1 MELSPLARERLE
13 KAGEL
18 SPEEK
23 EKLRHE
29 EELTAILSD
38 FYTGKLNDEGLWTKM
53 KTYID
58 SGQEELVKEMQL
70 RLVYTLSLGGS
81 DADFKNY
88 SSGILILETL
98 KSPNRY
104 PEIET
109 SIKNIEKTRLEYEDE
124 RTRTFNSMKSS
135 IGDQV
140 RRAAEQMAEQNRNS
154 AGMVDIESSIEAS
167 VRNSQQWRQFVVK
180 YENEYGRKFEDLV
193 NKLAKLL

>member
-1 MELSPLARERLE
+1 MELSPLAKERLE
-13 KAGEL
+13 NAGEL

-58 SGQEELVKEMQL
+58 NGQEALVKETQL

-88 SSGILILETL
+88 SGGVLILETL

-104 PEIET
+104 PEIEAA
-109 SIKNIEKTRLEYEDE
+109 IKTIEQTRHAYEEE
-124 RTRTFNSMKSS
+124 RARTFDVMKSS

-140 RRAAEQMAEQNRNS
+140 RKAAGQMARQKRTNAS
-154 AGMVDIESSIEAS
+154 MVDIESSIEAS

-180 YENEYGRKFEDLV
+180 HETEYGRKFDDLT
-193 NKLAKLL
+193 AKLVKLL

>member
-38 FYTGKLNDEGLWTKM
+38 FYTGKLNDEGLWTRM

-58 SGQEELVKEMQL
+58 NGQEELVKEMQI

-81 DADFKNY
+81 DADFNNY

>member
-13 KAGEL
+13 KVGEM

-23 EKLRHE
+23 ERLRHE

-58 SGQEELVKEMQL
+58 NEQEELVKEMRL

-109 SIKNIEKTRLEYEDE
+109 SIKNIEKTRQEYEEE
-124 RTRTFNSMKSS
+124 RTRTFDAMKSG

-140 RRAAEQMAEQNRNS
+140 RKAAEQMAKQNR
-154 AGMVDIESSIEAS
+154 ARADMVDIESSIEAS

-180 YENEYGRKFEDLV
+180 YENEYGRKFEDLI

>member
-23 EKLRHE
+23 DRLKHE

-38 FYTGKLNDEGLWTKM
+38 FYTGKLDNEGLWMKM

-58 SGQEELVKEMQL
+58 NGQEALVKEMQL

-81 DADFKNY
+81 DTDFKNY
-88 SSGILILETL
+88 SGGVLILETL
-98 KSPNRY
+98 KSPNHY
-104 PEIET
+104 PEIEAA
-109 SIKNIEKTRLEYEDE
+109 IKIIEKIRREYEDE
-124 RTRTFNSMKSS
+124 RRKTFNAMKNN

-140 RRAAEQMAEQNRNS
+140 RKAAEQMARQNRTSS
-154 AGMVDIESSIEAS
+154 ATVDMESSIEAS

-180 YENEYGRKFEDLV
+180 YENEYGKKFDELV
-193 NKLAKLL
+193 NKLAQLL

>member
-1 MELSPLARERLE
+1 MELSPLAREKLE

-23 EKLRHE
+23 TKLRHE

-58 SGQEELVKEMQL
+58 NGQEELVKEMQL

-109 SIKNIEKTRLEYEDE
+109 SLNTIEKTRQEYEKE
-124 RTRTFNSMKSS
+124 RTRTFDAMKSG

-140 RRAAEQMAEQNRNS
+140 RKTAEQMARQNR
-154 AGMVDIESSIEAS
+154 ARADMVDIESSIEAS

-180 YENEYGRKFEDLV
+180 YENEYGRKFEDLI

>member
-18 SPEEK
+18 SPAEK
-23 EKLRHE
+23 EKLKYE
-29 EELTAILSD
+29 QELTTVLSD
-38 FYTGKLNDEGLWTKM
+38 FYTGKLDNEGLWTKM
-53 KTYID
+53 KTYRD
-58 SGQEELVKEMQL
+58 NGQEALVKEMQL

-88 SSGILILETL
+88 TSGVLVLETL
-98 KSPNRY
+98 KSPNHY

-109 SIKNIEKTRLEYEDE
+109 TVNTIEKIRHEYEE
-124 RTRTFNSMKSS
+124 ARIRTFNAMKSS

-140 RRAAEQMAEQNRNS
+140 RKAAEQMARQNRTGT
-154 AGMVDIESSIEAS
+154 ATVDIESSIEAS

-180 YENEYGRKFEDLV
+180 HEKEYGRIFEEPV
-193 NKLAKLL
+193 NKLVKLL

>member
-18 SPEEK
+18 SSEEK
-23 EKLRHE
+23 ERLRHE

-58 SGQEELVKEMQL
+58 NGQEELVKEMQT

-109 SIKNIEKTRLEYEDE
+109 SIKTVEKTRQEYEEE
-124 RTRTFNSMKSS
+124 RTRTFDAMKSG

-140 RRAAEQMAEQNRNS
+140 RKAAEQMARQNRAG

-180 YENEYGRKFEDLV
+180 YEKEHGRKFEDLI
-193 NKLAKLL
+193 NRLAKLL